1 MKYHHLPY
9 EANSQAYLDLLKGDY
24 SRLDRNSLRGLLNEA
39 ESGQLNKHL
48 EKQKEVASFL
58 DLELKK
64 VNDKILTLKYV
75 FLLLIRSCFQ
85 RS

>member
-48 EKQKEVASFL
+48 EKQK
-58 DLELKK
+58 
-64 VNDKILTLKYV
+64 
-75 FLLLIRSCFQ
+75 
-85 RS
+85 